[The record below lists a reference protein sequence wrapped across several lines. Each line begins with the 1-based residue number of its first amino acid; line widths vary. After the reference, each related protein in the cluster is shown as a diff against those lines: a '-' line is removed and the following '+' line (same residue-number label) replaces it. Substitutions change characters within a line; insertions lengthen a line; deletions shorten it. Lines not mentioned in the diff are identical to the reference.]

1 MKHRFSILVALSIG
15 LAALAACGGA
25 TQPPPANPSAA
36 SDGPVV
42 KPESGA
48 ARSHLEKHVTY
59 PATRSAI
66 LAACA
71 NTTEFTAEEKRWFDQ
86 KLPDREYKSAAEA
99 IAALGL

>member
-1 MKHRFSILVALSIG
+1 MKHLLSILVVVSFC
-15 LAALAACGGA
+15 LAACGGS
-25 TQPPPANPSAA
+25 TQTAPTTPSAA
-36 SDGPVV
+36 SQGEAV
-42 KPESGA
+42 KPETGA

-71 NTTEFTAEEKRWFDQ
+71 NTPEFSAGEKRWFEQ